1 MIKRF
6 VVVVARVDGKAE
18 SFEIDDTKRGA
29 RRWRDDV

>member
-18 SFEIDDTKRGA
+18 SFEIDDHERRGPAMA
-29 RRWRDDV
+29 R